1 MTMATIGASSGVTQA
16 SPKHF
21 GIGLL
26 FQYLRSQRLLVSQC
40 IEVASGRIIEASH
53 DEAEKGQ
60 YEASSDPTFVA
71 IEAERRRYRGGCNGE
86 RSIS

>member
-26 FQYLRSQRLLVSQC
+26 LQYLRSQRLLVSQC
-40 IEVASGRIIEASH
+40 IEDASGRIIEESH
-53 DEAEKGQ
+53 DEAETEHF
-60 YEASSDPTFVA
+60 EAFSDPTFVA
-71 IEAERRRYRGGCNGE
+71 IEAERRRNRGGCNGE
-86 RSIS
+86 RAIS